1 MFSPETIADPWTAC
15 GIREDVCASCDRDL
29 VTVTRDGVIA
39 RTDVGASVSGE
50 PICKLCAADAART
63 NYPIRA
69 RAGGRAIGEPVRGM
83 GVAQVPECCATRT
96 RGA

>member
-1 MFSPETIADPWTAC
+1 MTIVPETFADAWTAI

-50 PICKLCAADAART
+50 PVCKLCAAAVNLTR
-63 NYPIRA
+63 PVGRS
-69 RAGGRAIGEPVRGM
+69 GGS
-83 GVAQVPECCATRT
+83 
-96 RGA
+96 